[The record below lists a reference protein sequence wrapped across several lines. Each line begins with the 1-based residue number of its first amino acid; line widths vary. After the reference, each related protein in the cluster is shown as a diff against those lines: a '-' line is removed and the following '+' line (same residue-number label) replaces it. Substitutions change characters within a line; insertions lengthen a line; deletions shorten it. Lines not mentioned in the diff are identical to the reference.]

1 MTKDIVMPNLKRTFV
16 TGFIYNFSSAMTT
29 AGAVMFL
36 ISARHKLAVYTLFDA
51 INSGEYGVAS
61 LISSMII
68 VITIAVTGGVSALV
82 LREKPKKRKKRRRGM
97 YLEMKDL
104 SKSFDG
110 KEVVSGLNLSM
121 NQGEILCLLGASGCG
136 KPRRSGWQGDFLN
149 RIGAI
154 FIWTGRILQ
163 SFLLRDVPYPPYFSP
178 TPCFPI

>member
-1 MTKDIVMPNLKRTFV
+1 MTGTAAIIILNMIFKQLPMVMKLTSASLAQLNSRVEDAARDLGAGRFFVTKDIVMPNLKRTFV

-82 LREKPKKRKKRRRGM
+82 LREKPKKRKKEEARH
-97 YLEMKDL
+97 
-104 SKSFDG
+104 
-110 KEVVSGLNLSM
+110 VSGN
-121 NQGEILCLLGASGCG
+121 E
-136 KPRRSGWQGDFLN
+136 RFE
-149 RIGAI
+149 
-154 FIWTGRILQ
+154 
-163 SFLLRDVPYPPYFSP
+163 
-178 TPCFPI
+178 